1 MSFLFTNPLLLT
13 ALAGLGIPL
22 LIHLLLKRKS
32 PRLRFSTVR
41 FFLQRDE
48 KAASKRRLR
57 NLLLLLLRLL
67 IFALLV
73 LAFARPFWPQFING
87 ANGPPPR
94 QVVFVVDTSASLQAV
109 DSGGARW
116 ERARKLTRNA
126 LATLR
131 TADRAA
137 LVLSGPQATVVTGFS
152 PASVVTRLLEDVT
165 PSAGSGDLAAGL
177 RAATRLIQQGNPQC
191 ASAITLVSDF
201 QRTSALNLNAA
212 PVPAQVE
219 FKVLSAGDLAVPNVA
234 VVELNLETM
243 SEGAPHTTVANFGDE
258 GFGHGAEFVVDG
270 HTLPLSLGRLRPG
283 ESTNLEL
290 VLPPLKAGW
299 HSAEVRLGGTDALA
313 LDNSRYAAFFVPEP
327 VRVLLVEGRH
337 TPRSF
342 DEQSFFVAAA
352 LDPAF
357 GTTNV
362 SASRFALRKCGP
374 EELETNLRTAS
385 PTNRP
390 EVVVLPAQ
398 RILSPGAA
406 RALAE
411 YVQGGGG
418 LLLWLGGEISAN
430 RFNLDFANLAPGVLR
445 AEEVAAGE
453 PGWHIGDHDVAAA
466 VFASFRLPES
476 GNLALPGFRHRY
488 SVTPAA
494 GSRVRARF
502 DDSVPLLIEQN
513 VGRGRVLLVNTTA
526 DTAWSDWPKRKSF
539 VPWMHDTTGFLAA
552 RRAEDSVRPGAQWV
566 AGVAGDL
573 DLGSASAKAAVRW
586 MGPAKQESRFT
597 ADDQGRIAV
606 DPKFPGIY
614 SLREAAGVELRRVA
628 VNVPAA
634 ESDLLAWRAEEFQK
648 QIARGPAAAATSRSA
663 SFFGDNR
670 NQRELW
676 RVLLWGAL
684 ALLLAETIFSNRSTV

>member
-32 PRLRFSTVR
+32 QKLRFSTVR
-41 FFLQRDE
+41 FFVQRDE

-73 LAFARPFWPQFING
+73 LAFARPFWPQFGNG

-94 QVVFVVDTSASLQAV
+94 QVVFVVDTSASLQTV
-109 DSGGARW
+109 DSGGVRW
-116 ERARKLTRNA
+116 ERARKLTRDA
-126 LATLR
+126 LAALR
-131 TADRAA
+131 SADRAA
-137 LVLSGPQATVVTGFS
+137 LVFSGPQATVATGFS
-152 PASVVTRLLEDVT
+152 PASVVARLLEDVSPT
-165 PSAGSGDLAAGL
+165 AGSGDLAAGL
-177 RAATRLIQQGNPQC
+177 RAATRLIQHGDPRC
-191 ASAITLVSDF
+191 AFGITLVSDL
-201 QRTSALNLNAA
+201 QRASALNLNAA

-243 SEGAPHTTVANFGDE
+243 SEGVPHTTVANYGDE
-258 GFGHGAEFVVDG
+258 DFGHGAEFVVDG
-270 HTLPLSLGRLRPG
+270 KASPLSLGRLRPG

-290 VLPPLKAGW
+290 TLPALKAGW

-337 TPRSF
+337 TRRSF

-362 SASRFALRKCGP
+362 STSRFVLRQCGP
-374 EELETNLRTAS
+374 QDLESNLSAAS

-398 RILSPGAA
+398 RSLSPGAG

-418 LLLWLGGEISAN
+418 LLLWLGAEISAN
-430 RFNLDFANLAPGVLR
+430 RFNLDFANLSPGVLR
-445 AEEVAAGE
+445 AEEVAEGE
-453 PGWHIGDHDVAAA
+453 SVWRMGDHDVGAA
-466 VFASFRLPES
+466 VFASFRQPES

-488 SVTPAA
+488 AVTPAA

-502 DDSVPLLIEQN
+502 DDAMPLLIEQN
-513 VGRGRVLLVNTTA
+513 VGRGRVLLVNTTP

-539 VPWMHDTTGFLAA
+539 VPWIHDTAGFLAA
-552 RRAEDSVRPGAQWV
+552 RRAEDSVRQGARWV
-566 AGVAGDL
+566 AGVPEDL
-573 DLGSASAKAAVRW
+573 DLGSTSARAAVRW
-586 MGPAKQESRFT
+586 VGPAKQESRFT
-597 ADDQGRIAV
+597 PDDQGRISV
-606 DPKFPGIY
+606 DPKTPGIY
-614 SLREAAGVELRRVA
+614 SLRDAAGVELRRVA

-634 ESDLLAWRAEEFQK
+634 ESDLLAWRPEEFQK
-648 QIARGPAAAATSRSA
+648 QVVRGPDTAGASLSA
-663 SFFGDNR
+663 SLFGENR